1 MEWARNEKNKPLEG
15 IKPTKMNINLEK
27 HDVGLILD
35 ALESY
40 QQDIEHGKK
49 NGNAYVWTEEE
60 VGNLVNYLNNTFE
73 ETMTKIN
80 MTIEIEAV
88 LPEDV
93 SVEEFMDF
101 LSVQSYDSVKINIL
115 NSDILSV
122 EKTND

>member
-1 MEWARNEKNKPLEG
+1 MEWATNQKNQTLEG
-15 IKPTKMNINLEK
+15 IKPTKMNINLDK

-40 QQDIEHGKK
+40 QQDIEHGRK
-49 NGNAYVWTEEE
+49 NGNAYVWTKEE

-73 ETMTKIN
+73 ETMTKVK
-80 MTIEIEAV
+80 MAIEIEAV
-88 LPEDV
+88 LPEDI
-93 SVEEFMDF
+93 SVEEFTDF

-122 EKTND
+122 EKNND

>member
-1 MEWARNEKNKPLEG
+1 
-15 IKPTKMNINLEK
+15 MNINLDK
-27 HDVGLILD
+27 RDVGLIID

-40 QQDIEHGKK
+40 QLDIEHGNK
-49 NGNAYVWTEEE
+49 NGNEYVWTENE

-73 ETMTKIN
+73 ETMTKVN

-93 SVEEFMDF
+93 SVEEFTDF

>member
-1 MEWARNEKNKPLEG
+1 MEWATNQKNQTLEG
-15 IKPTKMNINLEK
+15 IKPTKMNINLDK

-40 QQDIEHGKK
+40 QQDIEHGRK
-49 NGNAYVWTEEE
+49 NGNAYVWTKEE

-73 ETMTKIN
+73 ETMTKVK
-80 MTIEIEAV
+80 MAIEIEAV
-88 LPEDV
+88 LPEDI
-93 SVEEFMDF
+93 SVEEFTDF